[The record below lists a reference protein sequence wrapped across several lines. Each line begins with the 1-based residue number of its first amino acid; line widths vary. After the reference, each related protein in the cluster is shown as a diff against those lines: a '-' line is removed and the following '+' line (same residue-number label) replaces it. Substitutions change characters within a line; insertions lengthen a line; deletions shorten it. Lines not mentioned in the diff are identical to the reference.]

1 MGGDFSR
8 VRFQPGKHFAAVL
21 LQQGRVQLDSD
32 ANEAESIREHR
43 ERMLVRD
50 MFGPAAF
57 VGGGFALSADGDR
70 LTIGAGH
77 AWIDGL
83 LCELATD
90 TDAAAQPDLPSTRS
104 PDENGL
110 HLAYL
115 EVWQRQ
121 VSAAEDETLREPA
134 LGGPDTTVRQTNVA
148 QVRFVRVAG
157 DARRRK
163 ADWSVPTDT
172 TDATLAVR
180 GQYTGPD
187 NQLYRIEIHDGSPR
201 PTFKWSRNN
210 GSSTAAVTAWTP
222 TELVLVPGREPPFA
236 LGDDLE
242 VVDRVSILERRP
254 GRFVTVQSVDGDRL
268 AITSS
273 GEPLPPAQI
282 DPLAR
287 RWDGG
292 QPAPIE
298 TEPDHPIELEAGLE
312 LQFGGSTMRS
322 GDYWLIAARTADGS
336 VTWPDATDAS
346 DPQPPH
352 GICIQR
358 CALALLRRE
367 EGSWTVLRDLRP
379 TIAGPVAAT
388 TGAAT

>member
-32 ANEAESIREHR
+32 ASEAESIREHR

-57 VGGGFALSADGDR
+57 VGGGFAISAEGDR

-77 AWIDGL
+77 AWFDGL

-90 TDAAAQPDLPSTRS
+90 TDAAAQPDLPSTG
-104 PDENGL
+104 PPAENGL
-110 HLAYL
+110 HLVYL
-115 EVWQRQ
+115 EVWQRE
-121 VSAAEDETLREPA
+121 VSATEDETLREPA
-134 LGGPDTTVRQTNVA
+134 LGGPDTTVRLTNVA
-148 QVRFVRVAG
+148 QVRFEHVAG
-157 DARRRK
+157 DARRLK
-163 ADWSVPTDT
+163 ADWSVPTDS

-180 GQYTGPD
+180 GRYAGTE
-187 NQLYRIEIHDGSPR
+187 NQLYRIEIHDGGDR

-210 GSSTAAVTAWTP
+210 GSTTAAVTKWTP
-222 TELVLVPGREPPFA
+222 AELVLVPGREPPFA
-236 LGDDLE
+236 PGDVLE
-242 VVDRVSILERRP
+242 VIDRVSILERQP
-254 GRFVTVQSVDGDRL
+254 GQFVTVQSVDGDRL

-273 GEPLPPAQI
+273 GEPLPIDLI

-292 QPAPIE
+292 EPAPLVA
-298 TEPDHPIELEAGLE
+298 EPDHPIELEAGLE
-312 LQFGGSTMRS
+312 LHFGGSTMRS
-322 GDYWLIAARTADGS
+322 GDYWLIAARAADGG

-352 GICIQR
+352 GIFVQR
-358 CALALLRRE
+358 CALALLRRDD
-367 EGSWTVLRDLRP
+367 GNWTVLRDLRP
-379 TIAGPVAAT
+379 VLPRPAAT
-388 TGAAT
+388 ST